1 MEGEQ
6 KGNVTLQGAQV
17 QHDLVRKTAYF
28 AQKWPKKAQK
38 RAKNSLFCLLKN

>member
-6 KGNVTLQGAQV
+6 KVNLPSQGAQI
-17 QHDLVRKTAYF
+17 QHDLVRKSGIF
-28 AQKWPKKAQK
+28 APKWPKKAQK